1 MLGGFLGDMNNF
13 LLAFVIAG
21 AMNLV
26 AAAVI
31 STVKIPSKSQVKEEF
46 VMTPRV
52 TGVAQSPATAD

>member
-1 MLGGFLGDMNNF
+1 
-13 LLAFVIAG
+13 
-21 AMNLV
+21 MNLV

-31 STVKIPSKSQVKEEF
+31 STVKIPSKSQVKEKF